1 MREERGRKEAR
12 GCGAHDQ
19 VKYDEDVMRISNMKN
34 QRSRPAPEKCFHS
47 INTAFLPGSRGR
59 RARTREKR
67 ICGAWKA
74 MLCLRVSGTTG
85 NYPVTDL

>member
-34 QRSRPAPEKCFHS
+34 QRSRPLRRKSAFTRS
-47 INTAFLPGSRGR
+47 IPHFCLVLGAAAHERGR
-59 RARTREKR
+59 NGYVGHGKQCCVCECQVQLET
-67 ICGAWKA
+67 I
-74 MLCLRVSGTTG
+74 
-85 NYPVTDL
+85 P